1 MPSIL
6 ENLILG
12 DAAYSLHCAH
22 FIPNCLQDE
31 LEDIAAAHEAG
42 LVEVEEDDEEISDE
56 ARKIREDARVR
67 EDMADMG
74 FG

>member
-1 MPSIL
+1 M
-6 ENLILG
+6 LI
-12 DAAYSLHCAH
+12 S
-22 FIPNCLQDE
+22 FINFQDE

-42 LVEVEEDDEEISDE
+42 LVEIEEDDEELSEE
-56 ARKIREDARVR
+56 ARKLKEDARVR